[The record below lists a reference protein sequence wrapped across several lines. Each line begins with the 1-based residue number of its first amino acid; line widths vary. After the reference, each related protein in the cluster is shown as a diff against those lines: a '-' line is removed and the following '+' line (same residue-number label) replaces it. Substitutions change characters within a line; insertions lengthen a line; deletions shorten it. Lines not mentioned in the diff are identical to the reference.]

1 MRQGLKSKKN
11 FSKIHFMKVAAVEV
25 TIEVGDNYLCKSITI
40 VIVVDIR
47 LVEKQ
52 DYLFLRAAY

>member
-1 MRQGLKSKKN
+1 
-11 FSKIHFMKVAAVEV
+11 MKVAAVEV

-47 LVEKQ
+47 LVEK
-52 DYLFLRAAY
+52 